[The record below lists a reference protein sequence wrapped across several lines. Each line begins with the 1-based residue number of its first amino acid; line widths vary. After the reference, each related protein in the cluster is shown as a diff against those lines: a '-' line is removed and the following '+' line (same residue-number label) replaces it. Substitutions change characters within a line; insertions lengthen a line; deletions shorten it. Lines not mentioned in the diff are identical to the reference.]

1 MTSVLESLNGALRR
15 ALEEDP
21 RVLLLGEDIV
31 DPYGGAFKV
40 TRGLSSAFP
49 GRVLATP
56 VSEAGMMGVAA
67 GMALRGFRPVVEVMF
82 GDFLTLMADQIINH
96 ASKLGWMYAGAV
108 SLPLVVRA
116 PMGGRRGYGPTHS
129 QSLEK
134 HFLGVPGLTVLAAG
148 PLPIGAGDPGSLL
161 HAAIRADQP
170 VLFVEHKLLYPLA
183 LWDGDRLAELDFT
196 PAGADAY
203 RLSLR
208 AAPAPALTIAAYGYM
223 AELAREAIVRLAYER
238 EIFCELVIFTRLS
251 PFDPQPLLE
260 SVRRTR
266 RLLSVEEGTRSL
278 GWGAGVLAAAAEG
291 GLPLLAAR
299 RLAALDL
306 PVPAS
311 PALEKAVLPDVDAI
325 IQAAQKM
332 V

>member
-1 MTSVLESLNGALRR
+1 MTSVLESLNGALHR

-21 RVLLLGEDIV
+21 RVLLLGEDIL

-49 GRVLATP
+49 ERVLGTP
-56 VSEAGMMGVAA
+56 VSEAGIMGVAA

-82 GDFLTLMADQIINH
+82 GDFLMLMADQIINH
-96 ASKLGWMYAGAV
+96 ASKLEWMYAGAV

-116 PMGGRRGYGPTHS
+116 PMGGRRGYGTTHS

-134 HFLGVPGLTVLAAG
+134 HFLGVPGLAVLAAA
-148 PLPIGAGDPGSLL
+148 PLPAGAGDPGSLL
-161 HAAIRADQP
+161 QAAIRADEP
-170 VLFVEHKLLYPLA
+170 VLFVEHKLLYPLT
-183 LWDGDRLAELDFT
+183 LWDGDSLAELDFT
-196 PAGADAY
+196 SAGADAY

-208 AAPAPALTIAAYGYM
+208 DAPAPALTIAAYGYM

-251 PFDPQPLLE
+251 PFDPQPLME

-278 GWGAGVLAAAAEG
+278 GWGAGVLAAAAEE